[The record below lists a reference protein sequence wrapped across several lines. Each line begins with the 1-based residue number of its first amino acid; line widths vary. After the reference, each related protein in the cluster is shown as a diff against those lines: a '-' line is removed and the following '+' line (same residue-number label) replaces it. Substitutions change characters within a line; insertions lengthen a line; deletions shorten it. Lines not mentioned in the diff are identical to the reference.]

1 VKRDVDY
8 QWRLAELMAGNQM
21 HNSTDLIPRLNERGI
36 MLSRPQVYRLV
47 HQRPE
52 RVSLKLIAAL
62 CDIFECGPDDLVTVT
77 AADARKK
84 AVSAGREN
92 VVELNK
98 AIRPKRARILND
110 DD

>member
-1 VKRDVDY
+1 MKRDVDY
-8 QWRLAELMAGNQM
+8 QWRLAELMAGHQM

-62 CDIFECGPDDLVTVT
+62 CDIFDCGPDDLVTVT

-98 AIRPKRARILND
+98 AIRPKRARILSD